1 MLNNS
6 KKYFQNHFLFLWMH
20 LRSRMNFGIV
30 GSLGLLSNQ
39 FHLIICVL
47 IIFTKTDFMAENP
60 VDVSDLKSR
69 LPSTVPESVIRSTL
83 VKVSTVQFH
92 ATRHVTRHLLFFAHL
107 ITLVSRR

>member
-1 MLNNS
+1 
-6 KKYFQNHFLFLWMH
+6 
-20 LRSRMNFGIV
+20 MNFGIV

-83 VKVSTVQFH
+83 VKVSTVSVPTISCHTTCNTTSFIFCPPNYVSVK
-92 ATRHVTRHLLFFAHL
+92 AIKRNVL
-107 ITLVSRR
+107 TL